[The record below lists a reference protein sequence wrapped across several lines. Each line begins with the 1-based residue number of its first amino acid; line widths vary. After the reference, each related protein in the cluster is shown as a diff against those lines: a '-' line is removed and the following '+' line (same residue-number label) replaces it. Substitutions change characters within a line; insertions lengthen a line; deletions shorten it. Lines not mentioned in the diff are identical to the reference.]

1 MSIKHLTQTRSRDVE
16 WFCSQYESKRYSL
29 SPWQR
34 DDCWSHEYK
43 KKLIESILS
52 GIDIPKIYI
61 GEIINT
67 DIETIMDGGH
77 RTRAINGFKNNNFSI
92 TINDQEVFFDKE
104 IDQVTR
110 NIRNLSID
118 EKKTFLSFE
127 LTVTTYNNITENDC
141 RKIFNIL
148 QNAEPMTVA
157 DVINSHQSNLVDYL
171 RSLLNEFMIN
181 GEPLKD
187 NVVKNKILKNADN
200 SELLYQLTSW
210 FTIINPILNNDD
222 DDDVEEEVAMKYLE
236 KGLTR
241 ESKCLEYVKKH
252 SINVSTEEKDHFQA
266 MITYIMTYPDINK
279 MSSTDI
285 NTLLHSKE
293 WISEFSEEKFNGFL
307 DAVSKYSAVKNKST
321 KKFKEGN
328 IDEGKKLMEE
338 ADNLDSNYDG
348 NLSVWKN
355 SKSSGG
361 SNFSGMTKRKNIVE
375 EYCCE

>member
-1 MSIKHLTQTRSRDVE
+1 MSIKHNTKTLSRDVE
-16 WFCSQYESKRYSL
+16 WFCHQFESKRYSL
-29 SPWQR
+29 SRWQR

-61 GEIINT
+61 GQIIDT

-77 RTRAINGFKNNNFSI
+77 RTRAISGFKNNNFSI
-92 TINDQEVFFDKE
+92 TINGQEVFFDRQ
-104 IDQVTR
+104 IDQATR
-110 NIRNLSID
+110 NTRNLSND
-118 EKKTFLSFE
+118 EKKNFLSFE

-157 DVINSHQSNLVDYL
+157 DVINSHQSELVNYL
-171 RSLLNEFMIN
+171 CIISREFMVDGALLRKLII
-181 GEPLKD
+181 E
-187 NVVKNKILKNADN
+187 NKFLDNADN
-200 SELLYQLTSW
+200 SELLYQLASW
-210 FTIINPILNNDD
+210 WTIINPQLEGDD
-222 DDDVEEEVAMKYLE
+222 DIEEEVAMKYLE
-236 KGLTR
+236 KGKTR
-241 ESKCLEYVKKH
+241 DSKCLSYVRNHTTPITNELKEHFEGIIIYLMKYSNIKK
-252 SINVSTEEKDHFQA
+252 
-266 MITYIMTYPDINK
+266 MT
-279 MSSTDI
+279 STDI
-285 NTLLHSKE
+285 NTLLHSNE
-293 WISEFSEEKFNGFL
+293 WIEEFSEEKFNGFL
-307 DAVSKYSAVKNKST
+307 DAVSKYSAVKNKSN

-375 EYCCE
+375 KYCYE

>member
-157 DVINSHQSNLVDYL
+157 DVINSHQSDLVDYL
-171 RSLLNEFMIN
+171 RNLSNESMIDAQ
-181 GEPLKD
+181 PLKD
-187 NVVKNKILKNADN
+187 IVVKNKILKNADN
-200 SELLYQLTSW
+200 SELLYQLASW

-222 DDDVEEEVAMKYLE
+222 DVEEVAMKYLE

-241 ESKCLEYVKKH
+241 ESKCLAYVKEH
-252 SINVSTEEKDHFQA
+252 SKNVSIDIKNHFEA
-266 MITYIMTYPDINK
+266 KIAYLMKYPNINK
-279 MSSTDI
+279 MSSADI
-285 NTLLHSKE
+285 NTFIHAKE
-293 WISEFSEEKFNGFL
+293 WISGFSEEKFNKFL
-307 DAVSKYSAVKNKST
+307 DDASHHSTVKNKSN

-328 IDEGKKLMEE
+328 IDEGTKLMEE
-338 ADNLDSNYDG
+338 ANNLDSNYDG

-361 SNFSGMTKRKNIVE
+361 SNISGMTKRKNIVE